1 MNNVNVANMNA
12 MAGAVGG
19 APMSMAMNNAN
30 GPMAAAQQAA
40 QRIDNTG
47 NNRVMLNTYIYD
59 YFLREGLFDCARA
72 LLTSDQPPN
81 VNKGSPGS
89 RRDENGN
96 VLGNGVGDDAM
107 DTDSKDDIDSKRPS
121 DLPLPILSAQSETCF
136 LYEWFCLFW
145 DMLMSQRKM
154 GSGNNPANAQVSQY
168 IQHAQLQ
175 NRQKQNHQQEMLRQM
190 RPDGTAMGFNPMM
203 RNGMAM
209 AKQQNT
215 LARAAMGAAMA
226 SNQNNPNMQMVPQKQ
241 GQMQRDPSDMD
252 GSRRPASPGSAENAP
267 SPNKRPRLEGNTP
280 FNPQQAPMMPNG
292 RPQQGMPGQ
301 QVSPQDALVASD
313 TARPAVPLGL

>member
-12 MAGAVGG
+12 MGGAVGG
-19 APMSMAMNNAN
+19 APMPMGMNNAN

-59 YFLREGLFDCARA
+59 YFLREGLYDCARA
-72 LLTSDQPPN
+72 LLNSDQPPN

-107 DTDSKDDIDSKRPS
+107 DTDSKDDVDSKRPS

-154 GSGNNPANAQVSQY
+154 GSGNNPPNAQVSQY
-168 IQHAQLQ
+168 IQHAQVSNSRVPAP
-175 NRQKQNHQQEMLRQM
+175 NR
-190 RPDGTAMGFNPMM
+190 PGIPTDPVA
-203 RNGMAM
+203 
-209 AKQQNT
+209 T
-215 LARAAMGAAMA
+215 LATEPPEAE
-226 SNQNNPNMQMVPQKQ
+226 
-241 GQMQRDPSDMD
+241 PS
-252 GSRRPASPGSAENAP
+252 GGNSATDAT
-267 SPNKRPRLEGNTP
+267 RWHCHRLQP
-280 FNPQQAPMMPNG
+280 H
-292 RPQQGMPGQ
+292 
-301 QVSPQDALVASD
+301 DA
-313 TARPAVPLGL
+313 